1 MPAWRDEPGLAEP
14 AWFRVD
20 EKRGTLTLSLHV
32 QPNASRT
39 KVAGL
44 HGEALKILVA
54 APAVENKAN
63 AKLMAFLS
71 EVFEVPVSRVT
82 LKQGGHGRRKIIEIS
97 GSAVAP
103 ETLLGKT

>member
-1 MPAWRDEPGLAEP
+1 MSAGWYRLDAG
-14 AWFRVD
+14 
-20 EKRGTLTLSLHV
+20 RGTLTLTLHV

-63 AKLMAFLS
+63 AKLIGFLS
-71 EVFEVPVSRVT
+71 EAFEVPASRVT
-82 LKQGGHGRRKIIEIS
+82 LKQGGHGRRKVIEIA

>member
-1 MPAWRDEPGLAEP
+1 MSAVWY
-14 AWFRVD
+14 RVD
-20 EKRGTLTLSLHV
+20 DERGTVTLSLHV
-32 QPNASRT
+32 QPNAART

-63 AKLMAFLS
+63 ARLIEFLS
-71 EVFEVPVSRVT
+71 EAFDVPTSRIT
-82 LKQGGHGRRKIIEIS
+82 LKAGGHGRKKIIEIS

-103 ETLLGKT
+103 EALLDGT

>member
-1 MPAWRDEPGLAEP
+1 MPPWYRTDAG
-14 AWFRVD
+14 
-20 EKRGTLTLSLHV
+20 RGTLTLTLHV
-32 QPNASRT
+32 QPNAART

-63 AKLMAFLS
+63 ARLLAFLG
-71 EVFEVPVSRVT
+71 EVFEVPTGRVT
-82 LKQGGHGRRKIIEIS
+82 LKQGSHGRRKIVEIS

-103 ETLLGKT
+103 ETLLSKT

>member
-1 MPAWRDEPGLAEP
+1 MSTAWY
-14 AWFRVD
+14 RVD

-39 KVAGL
+39 RVAGL
-44 HGEALKILVA
+44 HGDALKILVA

-63 AKLMAFLS
+63 ARLTAFLS
-71 EVFEVPVSRVT
+71 EAFDVPASRVT
-82 LKQGGHGRRKIIEIS
+82 LKAGSHGRRKIIEIA

-103 ETLLGKT
+103 ETLLNRT